1 MYSGYPSSVIVL
13 IKPGRVRSASLS
25 LKGACRI
32 VPGPVKGSARN
43 RGRFGGAIIRDADR
57 AGGYTGLCRVAP
69 VISSVPADR
78 RGDGS
83 HGVRAVLAAGTPS
96 RRNKGGHEMV
106 ANPKIGEG
114 TFFCRS
120 RVPRTQQGA
129 STRAGRRLYLRKT
142 KRSGTQKGQ
151 FAMAEDCCPHAK
163 RPRQGK
169 FPAANASR
177 SKK

>member
-1 MYSGYPSSVIVL
+1 M
-13 IKPGRVRSASLS
+13 
-25 LKGACRI
+25 
-32 VPGPVKGSARN
+32 
-43 RGRFGGAIIRDADR
+43 IRDADR
-57 AGGYTGLCRVAP
+57 VGGTAGRCRLAL
-69 VISSVPADR
+69 VISPVPVDR

-142 KRSGTQKGQ
+142 RRGEPRRGI
-151 FAMAEDCCPHAK
+151 
-163 RPRQGK
+163 RQG
-169 FPAANASR
+169 
-177 SKK
+177 